1 MKYKE
6 MVKFLNDNYILV
18 MQPVIA
24 SEVVNQLEVSISDD
38 EFEEICTKI
47 YDIYLHCEKE
57 LDIWWLVNDELV
69 KRKYKE

>member
-6 MVKFLNDNYILV
+6 MVKFLNDNNILV

-24 SEVVNQLEVSISDD
+24 SEVANQLEVSISDD

-47 YDIYLHCEKE
+47 YDIYLYCEKE